1 MTPARHAARCLASHD
16 DAAASSSTIVEIR
29 LRPTTTAAALS
40 LDPSLDATRRL
51 EYRLQGSF
59 YFTYSVR
66 PSYKTEENE
75 NFLRIYGFEGEAG
88 GDGEGFTRIRESNHR
103 QYMNYDNR

>member
-40 LDPSLDATRRL
+40 LDPSLDPTRRL
-51 EYRLQGSF
+51 EYRLHKGRLQQYLGQSG
-59 YFTYSVR
+59 
-66 PSYKTEENE
+66 YKK
-75 NFLRIYGFEGEAG
+75 FILRV
-88 GDGEGFTRIRESNHR
+88 
-103 QYMNYDNR
+103 

>member
-1 MTPARHAARCLASHD
+1 MRQLQQRQQQNRPLMTPARHAARCLASHD

-66 PSYKTEENE
+66 PSYYHSMYEYFIYMRHNMTGLSSNE
-75 NFLRIYGFEGEAG
+75 TI
-88 GDGEGFTRIRESNHR
+88 
-103 QYMNYDNR
+103 